1 MNKLLLTIYF
11 LNLFLTINAQ
21 NPAQKTGGIC
31 FRVDDHQGAVKWRDW
46 NRTFNNYGLKFS
58 LAINA
63 SRLYN
68 DTAAVNALKEVA
80 ASGHEL
86 MDHTPDHH
94 MGFFRVKTLADTIA
108 YSGHPAVDHING
120 TKVCLK
126 LAAPFTNSFVG
137 EGQVNLIG
145 NRLIS
150 VNNGEFRTLNGNPY
164 YALVYLPS
172 RNIIAV
178 YSSIQ
183 NKVTT
188 DPDTLVLQ
196 NYWQETWKN
205 DTAFN
210 ISYERLT
217 TTDVKSLPE
226 SNLLLAQRSVQLFA
240 SFGLPAPKTWIQP
253 GGSYALLNRQEVKA
267 FATSVGYTA
276 AAVNIQ
282 SSQKCYNE
290 VDSFA
295 DRRYALQG
303 PDFYEESNNFQG
315 LTNIISDRSARHY
328 QSFGLSHFN
337 NVQGGWT
344 VFLARVD
351 SVLQWSLNNGIPVR
365 TYERWASILFD
376 SIPNQGVNIMPAL
389 NRDLNNNSL
398 PDGYTVPLANFDGTD
413 GVASSGNKSFTS
425 SANNSSFT
433 SISNLGGL
441 EKGTN
446 MFKMFTKGQ
455 PGDSIRLVLSF
466 PDVNMPSQ
474 LVMFGAGTS
483 NWTAQAKPIQVPVNA
498 TRVNINFVLIKRNI
512 PGIVKMSGLE
522 MRKSSIPVLNKG
534 YIQQKKVNEDFAP
547 IQLNNWVNDTFYS
560 LNDLSFTIIPNS
572 NHVLVYPNPMLDEL
586 NIQLPKMESFK
597 RVRIYDLNAKLYL
610 HFDENDSNELK
621 IDTSEIP
628 QGVYILECILGNGE
642 LSRQLLVK

>member
-68 DTAAVNALKEVA
+68 DTAAVNALKEIA

-188 DPDTLVLQ
+188 DPDT
-196 NYWQETWKN
+196 
-205 DTAFN
+205 
-210 ISYERLT
+210 
-217 TTDVKSLPE
+217 
-226 SNLLLAQRSVQLFA
+226 
-240 SFGLPAPKTWIQP
+240 
-253 GGSYALLNRQEVKA
+253 
-267 FATSVGYTA
+267 
-276 AAVNIQ
+276 
-282 SSQKCYNE
+282 
-290 VDSFA
+290 
-295 DRRYALQG
+295 
-303 PDFYEESNNFQG
+303 
-315 LTNIISDRSARHY
+315 
-328 QSFGLSHFN
+328 
-337 NVQGGWT
+337 
-344 VFLARVD
+344 
-351 SVLQWSLNNGIPVR
+351 
-365 TYERWASILFD
+365 
-376 SIPNQGVNIMPAL
+376 
-389 NRDLNNNSL
+389 
-398 PDGYTVPLANFDGTD
+398 
-413 GVASSGNKSFTS
+413 
-425 SANNSSFT
+425 
-433 SISNLGGL
+433 
-441 EKGTN
+441 
-446 MFKMFTKGQ
+446 
-455 PGDSIRLVLSF
+455 
-466 PDVNMPSQ
+466 
-474 LVMFGAGTS
+474 
-483 NWTAQAKPIQVPVNA
+483 
-498 TRVNINFVLIKRNI
+498 
-512 PGIVKMSGLE
+512 
-522 MRKSSIPVLNKG
+522 
-534 YIQQKKVNEDFAP
+534 
-547 IQLNNWVNDTFYS
+547 
-560 LNDLSFTIIPNS
+560 
-572 NHVLVYPNPMLDEL
+572 
-586 NIQLPKMESFK
+586 
-597 RVRIYDLNAKLYL
+597 
-610 HFDENDSNELK
+610 
-621 IDTSEIP
+621 
-628 QGVYILECILGNGE
+628 
-642 LSRQLLVK
+642 